1 VLLVVVMIYGPRG
14 LLAGLIDVYRRFV
27 PARKESA
34 A

>member
-1 VLLVVVMIYGPRG
+1 VMIYCPRG
-14 LLAGLIDVYRRFV
+14 LLAGLIDLYRRFV